1 MPQLS
6 QGTLIGSNIVVDAFG
21 TAVFA
26 SGVGFFVVRAVG
38 AEPDQVLSWLSIGG
52 LVGIGF
58 SFVATTL
65 TDVFGPKRILLAV
78 QALQF
83 VVYLGMAI
91 PTSLYL
97 VLALSALGAALARVV
112 SPVRGALPPMYLSK
126 DRLLRFKATVRTWTI
141 TSAIAGSAVAAAVG
155 ASTATFSSEL
165 IPLLNCASFAI
176 AFALTL
182 CLPVHQRT
190 ATPRTHKIYRPS
202 LDVITTAALFGV
214 LAALGSAPAYGI
226 AILAAQ
232 NPAVPSVSVAVA
244 PVVSFA
250 VALLGQRLSKG
261 RNLGVRARVVRILAI
276 SLVLE
281 LVATILLFLIS
292 RIHLAG
298 PVVLTLVALA
308 AALAELGAFM
318 VALALWDA
326 QYSMGPDSDRAS
338 VVGVF
343 TMASSLGMAVAP
355 ALSSAFLFGSP
366 QRALLSGGCVVGAAC
381 VLGILVS
388 RMTSEQAG
396 ASRPV
401 SP

>member
-1 MPQLS
+1 MPRLS

-38 AEPDQVLSWLSIGG
+38 AEPDQVLSWLSVGG

-91 PTSLYL
+91 PTSVYL
-97 VLALSALGAALARVV
+97 VLALSALGAALGRVV
-112 SPVRGALPPMYLSK
+112 SPVRGALPPMYLPK
-126 DRLLRFKATVRTWTI
+126 DRLLRFKATVRIWTI

-155 ASTATFSSEL
+155 TLMTATGSEL
-165 IPLLNCASFAI
+165 IPLLNCASFAMV
-176 AFALTL
+176 FALTL

-190 ATPRTHKIYRPS
+190 AMLRTHNVYRPS
-202 LDVITTAALFGV
+202 LDVILTAALFGV

-226 AILAAQ
+226 AVLAAQ
-232 NPAVPSVSVAVA
+232 KPGLPSASVAVA

-250 VALLGQRLSKG
+250 VALLGQRLSSG
-261 RNLGVRARVVRILAI
+261 RDLGVRVQMVRILAF

-281 LVATILLFLIS
+281 LAAITLLFLIS
-292 RIHLAG
+292 HIHLAG

-308 AALAELGAFM
+308 AAVAEFGAFM
-318 VALALWDA
+318 VALTLWDA

-355 ALSSAFLFGSP
+355 ALSSGFLFGSP

-381 VLGILVS
+381 VLGIV
-388 RMTSEQAG
+388 
-396 ASRPV
+396 V
-401 SP
+401 SPRMDSDQASGPARP